1 MGAWLFGGVSESEF
15 EEKKDRVI
23 EKHFFIPKYLSNA
36 GGPIEIEQKLQNT
49 NPHTLITAN
58 KDNQNLHNHCLYIS
72 KNEIF

>member
-36 GGPIEIEQKLQNT
+36 GGPIEIEQK
-49 NPHTLITAN
+49 
-58 KDNQNLHNHCLYIS
+58 
-72 KNEIF
+72 